1 MATDLQKELVEVDD
15 LDIGLGR
22 SHITSQGQIE
32 LPKKSSA
39 SSSSDF
45 DGIQPDTQSS
55 THHLLNKVRQK
66 KRHASIKIRETLHI
80 AKPVDDVNEPK
91 SKALVLADTAAV
103 KESNSRLDN
112 KSTAPEKHSVKEILR
127 CPIDTV
133 KNKGWSQGK

>member
-1 MATDLQKELVEVDD
+1 MNLEKELVEVEE
-15 LDIGLGR
+15 LKIGLGR

-32 LPKKSSA
+32 LPERSSA
-39 SSSSDF
+39 SSNSSDF

-80 AKPVDDVNEPK
+80 AKPADDVKEPK

-103 KESNSRLDN
+103 KESNSRLDD
-112 KSTAPEKHSVKEILR
+112 KSTAPEKHSVKEMLQ
-127 CPIDTV
+127 CPINTV
-133 KNKGWSQGK
+133 KDKGWSQGK